1 MDIVLIGKRIREYR
15 EAKKL
20 TQAALA
26 ELADIS
32 ERTLSDIENG
42 KVTPINFSFNVRHMR
57 ANARKHIGGYAK
69 ISSEGAI
76 NIRLKAALSAGRY
89 AMTHMP
95 GTIRKSSGG
104 GFADTEKK

>member
-42 KVTPINFSFNVRHMR
+42 KVTP
-57 ANARKHIGGYAK
+57 K
-69 ISSEGAI
+69 
-76 NIRLKAALSAGRY
+76 
-89 AMTHMP
+89 
-95 GTIRKSSGG
+95 
-104 GFADTEKK
+104 

>member
-1 MDIVLIGKRIREYR
+1 
-15 EAKKL
+15 
-20 TQAALA
+20 
-26 ELADIS
+26 
-32 ERTLSDIENG
+32 
-42 KVTPINFSFNVRHMR
+42 MR

-76 NIRLKAALSAGRY
+76 NIRLKAALAAGQY

-104 GFADTEKK
+104 GFAENRKEMNRKDGYVHDWLSCNLPINLL